1 MSELEYLLVVMLV
14 LAYGAACY
22 TAGKGDLMSL
32 IPKMLQEKAKEIE
45 EKRKED
51 SECE

>member
-1 MSELEYLLVVMLV
+1 MSELEYLFVVMLV
-14 LAYGAACY
+14 FAFGAACY
-22 TAGKGDLMSL
+22 TAGKGDLLNL
-32 IPKMLQEKAKEIE
+32 IPEMLLEKAKEIE